1 MIFFYISLSTYLCFN
16 IIKYKKIFSILQKNK
31 YSLKSY
37 SKWLGQ
43 NLKEIFANKEL
54 LSIILIIIACN
65 FDLKVIGVS
74 TVILY
79 TIFFLFD
86 YKKKNKVKLNSRL
99 VTRIVIL
106 ILMYIGLNI
115 WFILD
120 YISYHYADIIF
131 DNTAFY
137 YIILAIISYFSYFI
151 IWLVNLIAMPFD
163 KLFKSIGG
171 KYAKSKLKKSKTR

>member
-1 MIFFYISLSTYLCFN
+1 MIFFYISLSTYICFN
-16 IIKYKKIFSILQKNK
+16 IIKYKKVFSVLQKNK
-31 YSLKSY
+31 YDLKSY
-37 SKWLGQ
+37 SKWLSKH
-43 NLKEIFANKEL
+43 LKEVFLTKEL
-54 LSIILIIIACN
+54 SFIILIIIALN
-65 FDLKVIGVS
+65 FNLKVIGVS

-79 TIFFLFD
+79 TILFLLD
-86 YKKKNKVKLNSRL
+86 YKKKNKVKIDKKLI
-99 VTRIVIL
+99 TRIVIL
-106 ILMYIGLNI
+106 ALMYLGLNL

-137 YIILAIISYFSYFI
+137 YIIVVILSYLSYFI
-151 IWLVNLIAMPFD
+151 IWLVNLIALPFD

>member
-1 MIFFYISLSTYLCFN
+1 MIFFYISLSTYICFN
-16 IIKYKKIFSILQKNK
+16 IIKYKKVFATLQKNK

-37 SKWLGQ
+37 SKWLSK
-43 NLKEIFANKEL
+43 NLKEVLINKEL
-54 LSIILIIIACN
+54 LSIILIIIIFN

-79 TIFFLFD
+79 TIFFLLD
-86 YKKKNKVKLNSRL
+86 YKKKNKVKINKQLITRL
-99 VTRIVIL
+99 VIL
-106 ILMYIGLNI
+106 ALLLIGLNA

-137 YIILAIISYFSYFI
+137 YIIIVIISYFAYFV
-151 IWLVNLIAMPFD
+151 IWLVNLIAIPFD
-163 KLFKSIGG
+163 KLIKSIGG